1 MEFDE
6 IAEDIATS
14 SASFTDIRR
23 NGYIYV
29 DKTDL
34 IYQLACKRDCC
45 VFTRPRCFGKTLLC
59 STLVELFKHGVEPY
73 DGNLQIFTPLKKPSL
88 DPTIMPCLSKAQAGT
103 LREQVS

>member
-45 VFTRPRCFGKTLLC
+45 VF
-59 STLVELFKHGVEPY
+59 S
-73 DGNLQIFTPLKKPSL
+73 NLQIFTPLKKPSL

>member
-14 SASFTDIRR
+14 SASFIDIRR

-34 IYQLACKRDCC
+34 IYQ
-45 VFTRPRCFGKTLLC
+45 
-59 STLVELFKHGVEPY
+59 
-73 DGNLQIFTPLKKPSL
+73 
-88 DPTIMPCLSKAQAGT
+88 
-103 LREQVS
+103 